1 MYLTFMLL
9 SVVDVRE
16 IGWIPLDG
24 QYGEPYEPARGLGV
38 FAVA

>member
-16 IGWIPLDG
+16 IGVLRA
-24 QYGEPYEPARGLGV
+24 QRHHLLLPAQQGGRISPG
-38 FAVA
+38 A